1 MSTVVDPRFEADQ
14 HRLAGRHLVTSVTA
28 QDEIVRG
35 HLVHGTPVLP
45 GVFFLDLVL
54 RLLRHAGVDPAV
66 AELRRCLF
74 IAPVVAA
81 GDRDRQ
87 LQIAVDSPS
96 PQGVLPVTVRSR
108 PVSAGV
114 VLDEAW
120 ETNFQAEIRL
130 SAPEPAGHVD
140 TDRLKAAADQI
151 CDADALYAFARQVD
165 IHHRDFMKVDGTVY
179 RGDGYSLGDV
189 RLGPDAQEYLD
200 HFHIHPVTLD
210 FSTLV
215 PFLQFESAQREQA
228 ARPFIPI
235 YIESFRAHAPLGAA
249 AQVYVPRVEQREL
262 DAETVTADLH
272 ICHPDGSVVA
282 RITGFRA
289 KRVRSADLI
298 TRLAEGATTPAQLP
312 PAPRPPKPADP
323 PAAEG
328 QRTLET
334 AISDLVAE
342 ALGSGDAPM
351 DQDRGFYDLG
361 LDSVNLLT
369 IAVSLE
375 KLLDTEL
382 YPTLLFEYPTV
393 NSLAAHL
400 RGQGHTLPGGTP
412 APQESVADQA
422 PAPRAEPQGAPRAE
436 PAPHAH
442 DEPIAVVGLAG
453 RYPGAADIREFWQVL
468 RDGRDCVSE
477 VPPTRWDHT
486 PWFAPGRHISGKTH
500 GKWGGFLDGVEDF
513 DPLFFNISPRQA
525 ELMDP
530 HERLF
535 LETAWQTVE
544 DAGYTPEQLVGQTG
558 GAVGVFAGVM
568 WNDYQLHAL
577 EQLARDNPQI
587 VASTFSLITS
597 RVSYA
602 FDFRGPSVSLDTA
615 CSSSLTTIHLACE
628 AIRRGECRAA
638 LAGGVNLS
646 LHPFKYLR
654 LAENNLL
661 STDGRCRV
669 FGEGADGYVP
679 GEGVGAV
686 LLRPLSE
693 AEAAGDHIYGV
704 IRGSAVQHSGR
715 TSGFAVP
722 SPDAQGRVV
731 LEALRR
737 ADVDVET
744 ITSIEAHGAGTTL
757 GDQIEIASL
766 TKAYRR
772 STDRRGFCAVGSLKS
787 NVGHLEAAA
796 GIAALTKVL
805 LSMRHGT
812 IVPTLHTERL
822 NQEIPFDDSP
832 FYVARERSAWPRV
845 VDPRTGQ
852 TAPRRAGI
860 SAFGFG
866 GANVHMVLEEY
877 QPEGAAPSDRPAG
890 AQVVPLSARTPE
902 ALRVQADRLRRFL
915 SEDPDL
921 PFADVAHTLRT
932 GRRALEH
939 RLAVVAHDTAELVEL
954 LTAYGAGQADP
965 ARVFTGRPGRD
976 GGGRADGADPAR
988 TAAAWVRGAETDWAT
1003 RSGRRVPL
1011 PTYPFE
1017 RKRCWIPM
1025 ADPAAPSPAPD
1036 GVRAVTDAPD
1046 PVAVT
1051 SGPSANGDGP
1061 AVGGEPTAFPAAPA
1075 AHAPAPAPT
1084 AVPDGLLVYEPVWA
1098 RRDPEGGTLP
1108 DGVLLVLDDDSARVA
1123 ELRRRVAARVVA
1135 VRAGTGFARTGADE
1149 FTVDPT
1155 AEQDHRAVAQAL
1167 RAEGADPAAVL
1178 DLWPLSGALGPS
1190 AARDSAFALAR
1201 AWLTSC
1207 TATVPVVYAYAS
1219 DAEDPEHAAVGGL
1232 ARGVRREQPKL
1243 ALKTVCLDPAFGVE
1257 EQCRAVLAE
1266 AVAWQDIE
1274 VRVRRAGREVLGFRR
1289 VTTPAASDVPLARD
1303 GGTYLI
1309 TGGAGG
1315 LGRLVARRLAE
1326 RARVRIALVGRSVPG
1341 AEQSAAVAEL
1351 TALGAQARYY
1361 PCDVTDRAAVADTV
1375 AAVVADLGPLTGVLH
1390 AAGVV
1395 EDGLLLHKDSTGIQ
1409 RVTAP
1414 KILGT
1419 RLLDEA
1425 TRDACLDY
1433 FLLFS
1438 STTSVLGTIGTTDYT
1453 TGNRYL
1459 DSFAHL
1465 RQDLRAR
1472 GERHG
1477 RTLSVNWPLWA
1488 DGGMRINPAVEQ
1500 PVLEVNGLEPLS
1512 TSDGLAALEF
1522 ALGHPAAQLAV
1533 FRGDVRRLEQRLTL
1547 HPDAPPAA
1555 RPGVDADALCQEL
1568 AGIFADVLKV
1578 PVADLDPEEDL
1589 SDYGVDSIA
1598 AMRVLDVVEQR
1609 YGTAIVPSVVARRR
1623 TLRALA
1629 DHLAGELPAAVSDTV
1644 SSAVPQPDA
1653 RDRVPRTAPTPSV
1666 ALTPSVAPPSSLAP
1680 ATVRPD
1686 AVRERPSASG
1696 RIAVVAAAVRVPGA
1710 ASVEEFWQNLVRGI
1724 HSVSRTPADRWSP
1737 DWFNRADPDV
1747 VEAARWGG
1755 FIEGIDRFD
1764 AEFFGISEQDAAWM
1778 DPQQRLSL
1786 ELAQELLDRAGYAR
1800 KELAGER
1807 VGVFLGVGAND
1818 YVRRNCIGG
1827 PPTTPQLLVS
1837 ALPNMVATQISHV
1850 FDFRGP
1856 SLAVDTACSSSLVAV
1871 HQAVQSL
1878 LAGECDH
1885 AVAGGCELLLD
1896 PFVYLGLGRAGVL
1909 SRDGHS
1915 RVFDR
1920 EATGTVPG
1928 EGLGMVLLK
1937 TEEQAL
1943 RDGDQVLAT
1952 LLASAVNN
1960 DGRTLGLTAPSH
1972 EAQTELLR
1980 TALRAARVDSPSI
1993 GYLEVN
1999 GSASRFGDPIEIHA
2013 AAEVYRGLGSDS
2025 QHCAVGSV
2033 KSNVGALLHAGGI
2046 ASLIKTVLA
2055 VQHGY
2060 LPATLHCDDPHPR
2073 LGFERTPFYP
2083 VTSGRPWPETT
2094 GSPRRAAVSS
2104 FGFGGTNCH
2113 VVLEQAPE
2121 GHTPRRT
2128 PLALTRFDRRRRWIT
2143 AGAGSP
2149 GSDLPPASTPR
2160 TYGEPPAARTGPD
2173 TATAAEATPMTS
2185 GDPVLDAVTDHLDE
2199 LVRERLGTPVPP
2211 DRAGFLD
2218 LGLTSADL
2226 MALNDRIES
2235 DLGCALVPTVFFR
2248 HPDVPQLAAHLRA
2261 EFPEQTARLAQAA
2274 QTRQAP
2280 EPVLARTAEPVTS
2293 GQAAPARPADRPS
2306 DGAIAVIGMAGRFPG
2321 AHDTATLWQRLL
2333 NGDDLVT
2340 DVPAERWDHRAVYD
2354 PQGGDGRTDC
2364 PRGGFVADADSFD
2377 AGLFGMSRDEA
2388 QTMDPQ
2394 TRLLLEVL
2402 WETAEDA
2409 AVAGRLRGSDTGV
2422 FVGRSFRDY
2431 EEEMIRAGHAEGPYA
2446 PIGTAVSMSANRPSH
2461 FFDLTGPSLTVDT
2474 ACSGSL
2480 YAVHLAVNAL
2490 RRGECRMALAAGT
2503 NLILTPRHYTQLSAI
2518 GALSPSGACHAFDDR
2533 ADGYAPAEAVAAVLL
2548 KPLADALRDG
2558 DPVHAV
2564 IKGSAV
2570 NHGGRAGSVTAP
2582 NPARQTDLLRA
2593 AWADAGISPDTLG
2606 YLEAHGTGTR
2616 LGDPVEVDG
2625 LTAAF
2630 AEHTSRSG
2638 FCVLGTA
2645 KAHLGHT
2652 EAAAGLTGLIK
2663 AVLTVRHGVLP
2674 AMPGYAHPN
2683 PYCTLDDGPLRVN
2696 RSTERWE
2703 TAAGTPRRAGV
2714 SSFGFGGA
2722 YAHVVLEQ
2730 APQAQEF
2737 RAPTD
2742 GVMVFPYSAADDA
2755 RLREVIARQRSFVAD
2770 SDVPL
2775 ASIAATLQHGRFPL
2789 PARAVVVAADR
2800 RSLLRGLDELLATG
2814 LTGDRVRVIG
2824 GNPEDAPARAAR
2836 LWTDGTT
2843 DTWPALPEATA
2854 PRVSLPTYPFAR
2866 ERHGLTRP
2874 PATLDRTPAPA
2885 SGPAPTT
2892 PPTGPTRPDTVPHP
2906 VPGTAPGTS
2915 LGSASAAA
2923 AERAA
2928 DAYLRDAS
2936 YDGRKVAAALRE
2948 LGVTA
2953 GRMLDADLRARL
2965 GRDPLAPGAL
2975 DTLAAD
2981 PSYERLT
2988 RVIEG
2993 VLRRSRAA
3001 DPSPFAAGELK
3012 ALLARHPELSAH
3024 VRLVAECLPALPDVL
3039 AGRVDPLELYFSGE
3053 HPDVLAD
3060 IYRGNAIADHYNE
3073 LVARAVHGFV
3083 SARLAAEPGRPVRI
3097 VEAGAGT
3104 GGTTDRVLQLL
3115 ATLGQDVA
3123 RVGYRYTDVSAS
3135 FFRAA
3140 EREFGGRGVPL
3151 RFDVLDLEADPAEQ
3165 GFAPGCADLVLAAN
3179 VVHATRRVSRSLG
3192 RLRGL
3197 LADGGVLVLNEVT
3210 CNLDY
3215 LALMFGMIPGW
3226 WAFEEPAE
3234 RLPGAPL
3241 LDVPRWRTAL
3251 ATAGFDGVRALG
3263 AAGLP
3268 EDELDQ
3274 SVLLAAASGPV
3285 PTPATGATPAAA
3297 DSSTAAAPVASGA
3310 AAGDGVLHHLASVFA
3325 EFLRVPLAD
3334 MDPTATFDRYG
3345 LDSLGAIQLVRRLEQ
3360 DFGPL
3365 PKVLLYECTTLDA
3378 VARHLREHA
3387 PDACAHFT
3395 VRAADAPS
3403 ADSPT
3408 AHTPAPQLRQ
3418 PDEEPTHTDDPAAT
3432 IDPPVTDDPVV
3443 IVGLSARFPGSPD
3456 LDTLWRNLHDGADLV
3471 TEIPAERFDWRRIYG
3486 DPVRTPGRTNS
3497 KWGAFID
3504 GVAEFDAGFFGIS
3517 PLEADLMD
3525 PQQRLFLQA
3534 AWAAVED
3541 AGHSPSSLR
3550 GTRTGVFVG
3559 ATSHDYDGHLTALGR
3574 DREAHSSSGLAHC
3587 IIANRVSYLMDLHG
3601 PSQSVDTACSSSLF
3615 AFHAAVQAIRSGDC
3629 DQAIAGGVHLLLT
3642 EPLYVALGQTGMLSP
3657 TGRCRT
3663 FDESADGF
3671 VRGEGVAAV
3680 LLKPLSR
3687 ALADGDTVH
3696 AVVRGSGTGHG
3707 GHVQSLTVPNPA
3719 AQAGLVSSVL
3729 RGAGVDPRTVS
3740 YVEAH
3745 GTGTVVGDPIEVRGL
3760 RLAFAELTG
3769 EREVREPWCGLGTIK
3784 SNMGHLEAA
3793 AGIAGLVKVVLA
3805 MRHGILP
3812 ASIHYQRPNP
3822 LLELEGS
3829 PFHIVGA
3836 TRPWHRL
3843 KDASGQEIPRRAGIS
3858 SMGFGGGNAHVLL
3871 EEPPPREPATSA
3883 PYGPRLF
3890 VLSARD
3896 EDRLRAAARRL
3907 DEHLGRH
3914 QVPLDDLAFTLQ
3926 EGRDAMTVRLALVA
3940 ADQDGLREQLDAYLE
3955 GRPGR
3960 YVTGTASPGVTLPTG
3975 PVPADPLDWGRAWTA
3990 GADIAWSAL
3999 RAPGLSPRR
4008 VSLPGYPFA
4017 PERHWA
4023 DPVPGGSPGAAGAA
4037 EQVSAVP
4044 DTRLQDVL
4052 EALQRGELTVDEVDR
4067 LMATSENGSHA

>member
-54 RLLRHAGVDPAV
+54 RLLRHAGVDPAA

-108 PVSAGV
+108 PVCAGV

-140 TDRLKAAADQI
+140 TDRLKAAADQTY
-151 CDADALYAFARQVD
+151 DADALYAFARQVD

-215 PFLQFESAQREQA
+215 PFLQFEPTQREQA

-235 YIESFRAHAPLGAA
+235 YIESFRAYAPLGAA

-282 RITGFRA
+282 RIAGFRA

-298 TRLAEGATTPAQLP
+298 TRLAEGAAAPVQIP
-312 PAPRPPKPADP
+312 PAPRPPRPAEP
-323 PAAEG
+323 PVAEG

-375 KLLDTEL
+375 KLLGTEL

-412 APQESVADQA
+412 APQEPVAAQST
-422 PAPRAEPQGAPRAE
+422 APRAEAQGAHRPE

-468 RDGRDCVSE
+468 QDGRDCVTE
-477 VPPTRWDHT
+477 VPPARWDHT

-628 AIRRGECRAA
+628 AIRRGECQAA

-693 AEAAGDHIYGV
+693 AQAAGDHIYGV

-832 FYVARERSAWPRV
+832 FYVARERRDWPRV

-877 QPEGAAPSDRPAG
+877 QDGGGVRSDSTAG
-890 AQVVPLSARTPE
+890 PQVVPLSARTPD

-915 SEDPDL
+915 TEDPDL

-939 RLAVVAHDTAELVEL
+939 RLAVVAHDSAELVDL
-954 LTAYGAGQADP
+954 LTAYGAGQGDP
-965 ARVFTGRPGRD
+965 ARVFTGRAGRD
-976 GGGRADGADPAR
+976 GGGRTDGTDPAR

-1025 ADPAAPSPAPD
+1025 TDGAASGPASGGDMAVADVPGPMAISSDPAADSD
-1036 GVRAVTDAPD
+1036 GGV
-1046 PVAVT
+1046 
-1051 SGPSANGDGP
+1051 
-1061 AVGGEPTAFPAAPA
+1061 VGGEPNVRTEVPATAVMAAAPA
-1075 AHAPAPAPT
+1075 APRPAPT

-1098 RRDPEGGTLP
+1098 PRDPEGGTLP
-1108 DGVLLVLDDDSARVA
+1108 DGVLLVLDDDARRVA
-1123 ELRRRVAARVVA
+1123 ELRRRVAGRVVA
-1135 VRAGTGFARTGADE
+1135 VRSGTAFTRTGGDE

-1155 AEQDHRAVAQAL
+1155 AEQDHRAVAHAL
-1167 RAEGADPAAVL
+1167 RAEGVDPAAVL
-1178 DLWPLSGALGPS
+1178 NLWPLAAALGPA

-1219 DAEDPEHAAVGGL
+1219 DGEDPDHAAVGGL

-1243 ALKTVCLDPAFGVE
+1243 ALKTVRLETALDVE

-1274 VRVRRAGREVLGFRR
+1274 VRVRRTGREVLGFRR
-1289 VTTPAASDVPLARD
+1289 VTATASADVPLARD

-1326 RARVRIALVGRSVPG
+1326 RARVRIALVGRSGHG

-1351 TALGAQARYY
+1351 SALGAQARYY

-1375 AAVVADLGPLTGVLH
+1375 SAVVADLGPLTGVLH

-1395 EDGLLLHKDSTGIQ
+1395 EDGLLLRKDITGIR

-1425 TRDACLDY
+1425 TREARLDY

-1459 DSFAHL
+1459 DAFAHH
-1465 RQDLRAR
+1465 RQDLRGR
-1472 GERHG
+1472 GERYG

-1512 TSDGLAALEF
+1512 TTDGLAALEF

-1533 FRGDVRRLEQRLTL
+1533 FRGDVRRLEHRLTL
-1547 HPDAPPAA
+1547 HPEAPPAA
-1555 RPGVDADALCQEL
+1555 RPAVDADALCREL
-1568 AGIFADVLKV
+1568 ADIFAEVLKV
-1578 PVADLDPEEDL
+1578 PVEDLDPEEDL

-1609 YGTAIVPSVVARRR
+1609 YGTAVVPSVVARRR

-1629 DHLAGELPAAVSDTV
+1629 DHLAGELPATAGDPATE
-1644 SSAVPQPDA
+1644 PD
-1653 RDRVPRTAPTPSV
+1653 TPSP
-1666 ALTPSVAPPSSLAP
+1666 APEPAAAPSPVPAP
-1680 ATVRPD
+1680 VRSGD
-1686 AVRERPSASG
+1686 VGGRRAASG

-1737 DWFNRADPDV
+1737 DWFDRADPDV

-1952 LLASAVNN
+1952 LVASAANN

-1980 TALRAARVDSPSI
+1980 TALRAARIDAPAI

-2013 AAEVYRGLGSDS
+2013 AAEVYRALGSDS

-2033 KSNVGALLHAGGI
+2033 KSNLGALLHAGGI
-2046 ASLIKTVLA
+2046 ASLVKTVLA

-2060 LPATLHCDDPHPR
+2060 LPATLHCAEPHPR

-2083 VTSGRPWPETT
+2083 VTSGRPWPEAT

-2121 GHTPRRT
+2121 GHTPRRI

-2149 GSDLPPASTPR
+2149 GSDLPPASGPR
-2160 TYGEPPAARTGPD
+2160 PYGEPPAARTDPD

-2235 DLGCALVPTVFFR
+2235 DLGCSLVPTVFFR

-2274 QTRQAP
+2274 PHRQAP
-2280 EPVLARTAEPVTS
+2280 EPVVAVPAEAVTAA
-2293 GQAAPARPADRPS
+2293 QANPARPVDRPS
-2306 DGAIAVIGMAGRFPG
+2306 EGAIAVIGMAGRFPG
-2321 AHDTATLWQRLL
+2321 ARDTATLWQRLL

-2340 DVPAERWDHRAVYD
+2340 DVPADRWDHRTVYD
-2354 PQGGDGRTDC
+2354 PRGGDGRTDC

-2377 AGLFGMSRDEA
+2377 AALFGMSRDEA

-2518 GALSPSGACHAFDDR
+2518 GALSPSGACHAFDER

-2564 IKGSAV
+2564 IRGSAV

-2606 YLEAHGTGTR
+2606 YLEAHGTGTK

-2630 AEHTSRSG
+2630 AEHTSRTG

-2652 EAAAGLTGLIK
+2652 EAAAGLTGLVK
-2663 AVLTVRHGVLP
+2663 AALTVRHGVLP
-2674 AMPGYAHPN
+2674 AMPDYARPN
-2683 PYCTLDDGPLRVN
+2683 AYCTLDGGPLRVN
-2696 RSTERWE
+2696 RAAEPWE

-2730 APQAQEF
+2730 APQAPEC
-2737 RAPTD
+2737 RPATEGP
-2742 GVMVFPYSAADDA
+2742 MVFPYSAADDA
-2755 RLREVIARQRSFVAD
+2755 RLREVIARQRGFVAD
-2770 SDVPL
+2770 SDAPL
-2775 ASIAATLQHGRFPL
+2775 DSIAATLQHGRFPL
-2789 PARAVVVAADR
+2789 PARAAVVAADR
-2800 RSLLRGLDELLATG
+2800 RSLLRGLDELLAAA
-2814 LTGDRVRVIG
+2814 LTGDRVRLVG
-2824 GNPEDAPARAAR
+2824 ADAADAAAGAAR
-2836 LWTDGTT
+2836 RWTDGTT
-2843 DTWPALPEATA
+2843 DAWPELPEAA
-2854 PRVSLPTYPFAR
+2854 ARRVSLPTYPFTR
-2866 ERHGLTRP
+2866 ERHGLPAP
-2874 PATLDRTPAPA
+2874 PATPERTPAPGA
-2885 SGPAPTT
+2885 GPVTTTAPRSGRAVTTVPAGRST
-2892 PPTGPTRPDTVPHP
+2892 PDTMSEPVPLQTRAAT
-2906 VPGTAPGTS
+2906 PGTA
-2915 LGSASAAA
+2915 LGADSPAAA

-2928 DAYLRDAS
+2928 DTWLRDAA
-2936 YDGRKVAAALRE
+2936 YDGRQIAAALRG

-2965 GRDPLAPGAL
+2965 GRDPLTPGAL
-2975 DTLAAD
+2975 DSLAAD

-3001 DPSPFAAGELK
+3001 DPSPFVAGELD

-3039 AGRVDPLELYFSGE
+3039 AGRVDPLELYFSGD

-3073 LVARAVHGFV
+3073 LVARAVHGFAA
-3083 SARLAAEPGRPVRI
+3083 ARLAAQPGRPVRI

-3115 ATLGQDVA
+3115 ATLGPDAA
-3123 RVGYRYTDVSAS
+3123 RVDYRYTDISAS

-3151 RFDVLDLEADPAEQ
+3151 RFDVLDLEADPATQ

-3197 LADGGVLVLNEVT
+3197 LADGGALVLNEVT

-3251 ATAGFDGVRALG
+3251 HTAGFAGVRALG

-3274 SVLLAAASGPV
+3274 SVLLAAATGPV
-3285 PTPATGATPAAA
+3285 PTPATEGATAATPTSA
-3297 DSSTAAAPVASGA
+3297 TSASETMTAATVTVSGSAHGA
-3310 AAGDGVLHHLASVFA
+3310 ASSDGLPDHLAGVFA

-3334 MDPTATFDRYG
+3334 MDPAATFDRYG

-3378 VARHLREHA
+3378 VARYLREHA
-3387 PDACAHFT
+3387 PDACARFT
-3395 VRAADAPS
+3395 VALPD
-3403 ADSPT
+3403 
-3408 AHTPAPQLRQ
+3408 TPAPQPHQR
-3418 PDEEPTHTDDPAAT
+3418 DEEAA
-3432 IDPPVTDDPVV
+3432 VTDDPVV

-3497 KWGAFID
+3497 KWGSFID

-3541 AGHSPSSLR
+3541 AGHSPATLR

-3587 IIANRVSYLMDLHG
+3587 IIANRVSYLMDLRG

-3719 AQAGLVSSVL
+3719 AQAGLISSVL

-3769 EREVREPWCGLGTIK
+3769 EHGEVSEPWCALGTIK

-3805 MRHGILP
+3805 MRHGVLP

-3829 PFHIVGA
+3829 PFRIVGA
-3836 TRPWHRL
+3836 TGPWDRL
-3843 KDASGQEIPRRAGIS
+3843 KDASGRDVPRRAGIS

-3871 EEPPPREPATSA
+3871 EEPPPREPDSSTAH
-3883 PYGPRLF
+3883 GPRLI

-3907 DEHLGRH
+3907 FEHLDGH

-3940 ADQDGLREQLDAYLE
+3940 ADQDGLREQLDAYLD

-3960 YVTGTASPGVTLPTG
+3960 YVTGTARAGGAAPAG
-3975 PVPADPLDWGRAWTA
+3975 PVPTDLLEWGRAWTA
-3990 GADIAWSAL
+3990 GADITWSVL
-3999 RAPGLSPRR
+3999 RAPGITPRR
-4008 VSLPGYPFA
+4008 ISLPAYPFA

-4023 DPVPGGSPGAAGAA
+4023 DPEPGGSPSTGPTVSHEPAAA
-4037 EQVSAVP
+4037 

>member
-54 RLLRHAGVDPAV
+54 RLLRHAGVDPAA

-130 SAPEPAGHVD
+130 SAPEAAGHVD

-151 CDADALYAFARQVD
+151 CDADTLYAFARQVD

-189 RLGPDAQEYLD
+189 QLGPDAQEYLD

-215 PFLQFESAQREQA
+215 PFLQFEPGQREQA

-235 YIESFRAHAPLGAA
+235 YIESFRAYAPLGAA
-249 AQVYVPRVEQREL
+249 AQVFVPRVEQREL

-298 TRLAEGATTPAQLP
+298 TRLAEGAAAPAQVP
-312 PAPRPPKPADP
+312 TAPRPPKPADP

-328 QRTLET
+328 ERTLET

-412 APQESVADQA
+412 APQEPVAEQPA
-422 PAPRAEPQGAPRAE
+422 APRAETRAAHRPE

-477 VPPTRWDHT
+477 VPPARWDHT
-486 PWFAPGRHISGKTH
+486 PWFAPGRHVSGKTH

-832 FYVARERSAWPRV
+832 FYVARERREWPRV
-845 VDPRTGQ
+845 LDPRTGR

-877 QPEGAAPSDRPAG
+877 RPEGGLPSERPAG

-939 RLAVVAHDTAELVEL
+939 RLAVVAHDNAELVDL
-954 LTAYGAGQADP
+954 LTAYAAGHADP

-988 TAAAWVRGAETDWAT
+988 TAAAWVRGADTDWAT
-1003 RSGRRVPL
+1003 HSGRRVPL

-1025 ADPAAPSPAPD
+1025 TGTAAPRPAS
-1036 GVRAVTDAPD
+1036 GEAGRVTDAP
-1046 PVAVT
+1046 
-1051 SGPSANGDGP
+1051 GRSADGDGH
-1061 AVGGEPTAFPAAPA
+1061 AVGTEPTVPAEVSGTEAVSA
-1075 AHAPAPAPT
+1075 AWAAPAPT

-1098 RRDPEGGTLP
+1098 RQDLEGGKLP
-1108 DGVLLVLDDDSARVA
+1108 DGVLLVLDDDAGRVA

-1135 VRAGTGFARTGADE
+1135 VRSGTEFSRKGADE

-1155 AEQDHRAVAQAL
+1155 AEQDHRALAQAL

-1178 DLWPLSGALGPS
+1178 DLWPLTASLGPS
-1190 AARDSAFALAR
+1190 AARESAFALAR

-1207 TATVPVVYAYAS
+1207 TATVPMVYAYAS
-1219 DAEDPEHAAVGGL
+1219 DGEDPEHAAVGGL

-1243 ALKTVCLDPAFGVE
+1243 ALKTVCLDTSFGVV

-1289 VTTPAASDVPLARD
+1289 VTTAAAAEVPLARD

-1326 RARVRIALVGRSVPG
+1326 RARVRIALLGRSGHG
-1341 AEQSAAVAEL
+1341 AQQSAAVAEL
-1351 TALGAQARYY
+1351 VALGAQARYY
-1361 PCDVTDRAAVADTV
+1361 PCDVTDHAAVADTV
-1375 AAVVADLGPLTGVLH
+1375 SAVVADLGPLTGVLH

-1395 EDGLLLHKDSTGIQ
+1395 EDGLLLRKDIAGIR
-1409 RVTAP
+1409 RVIAP
-1414 KILGT
+1414 KIAGT

-1425 TRDACLDY
+1425 TRDARLDY

-1459 DSFAHL
+1459 DAFAHH
-1465 RQDLRAR
+1465 RQDLRGR

-1512 TSDGLAALEF
+1512 TNDGLAALEF

-1533 FRGDVRRLEQRLTL
+1533 FRGDVERLEHRLTL
-1547 HPDAPPAA
+1547 HHDTPAVE

-1578 PVADLDPEEDL
+1578 PVEDLDPEEDL

-1609 YGTAIVPSVVARRR
+1609 YGTAVVPSVVARRR

-1629 DHLAGELPAAVSDTV
+1629 DHLAGELPAVGEPVTLPDT
-1644 SSAVPQPDA
+1644 SGGAPQAAAAPSA
-1653 RDRVPRTAPTPSV
+1653 TAAAGPGPV
-1666 ALTPSVAPPSSLAP
+1666 G
-1680 ATVRPD
+1680 
-1686 AVRERPSASG
+1686 ERPSASG

-1737 DWFNRADPDV
+1737 DWFDRADPDV

-1878 LAGECDH
+1878 LAGECDY

-1952 LLASAVNN
+1952 LLASAANN

-2013 AAEVYRGLGSDS
+2013 AAEVYRGLGSES

-2046 ASLIKTVLA
+2046 ASLVKTVLA

-2060 LPATLHCDDPHPR
+2060 LPATLHCADPHPR

-2083 VTSGRPWPETT
+2083 VTAGRPWPETT

-2149 GSDLPPASTPR
+2149 GSDLPPASGPR
-2160 TYGEPPAARTGPD
+2160 AYGEPPAARTGPD
-2173 TATAAEATPMTS
+2173 TATAAEANSMTS

-2248 HPDVPQLAAHLRA
+2248 HPDVPQLAAHLIA
-2261 EFPEQTARLAQAA
+2261 EFPEQTARLA
-2274 QTRQAP
+2274 
-2280 EPVLARTAEPVTS
+2280 RT
-2293 GQAAPARPADRPS
+2293 APARQTPGPVGVAWAESATAGQTVPARLVDRPA

-2321 AHDTATLWQRLL
+2321 ARDTATLWQRLL

-2340 DVPAERWDHRAVYD
+2340 DVPADRWDHRAVYD

-2364 PRGGFVADADSFD
+2364 PRGGFLADADSFD
-2377 AGLFGMSRDEA
+2377 AALFGVSRDEA
-2388 QTMDPQ
+2388 QAMDPQ

-2422 FVGRSFRDY
+2422 FVGRSFRDH
-2431 EEEMIRAGHAEGPYA
+2431 EEELIRAGHAEGPYA

-2461 FFDLTGPSLTVDT
+2461 FFDLSGPSLTVDT

-2518 GALSPSGACHAFDDR
+2518 GALSPSGACHAFDER

-2564 IKGSAV
+2564 IRGSAV

-2593 AWADAGISPDTLG
+2593 AWADAGISPDTIG
-2606 YLEAHGTGTR
+2606 YLEAHGTGTK

-2630 AEHTSRSG
+2630 AEHTSRTG

-2652 EAAAGLTGLIK
+2652 EAAAGLTGLVK

-2674 AMPGYAHPN
+2674 ALPGYAHPN
-2683 PYCTLDDGPLRVN
+2683 PYCTLDGGPLRVN
-2696 RSTERWE
+2696 RATERWE

-2730 APQAQEF
+2730 APH
-2737 RAPTD
+2737 APEVRVPAD
-2742 GVMVFPYSAADDA
+2742 GPMVFPYSAADDD

-2775 ASIAATLQHGRFPL
+2775 ASIAATLQHGRFQL
-2789 PARAVVVAADR
+2789 PARAAVVAADR

-2814 LTGDRVRVIG
+2814 LTGDRVRLVG
-2824 GNPEDAPARAAR
+2824 GDPEDAAAGAAR
-2836 LWTDGTT
+2836 RWTDGTT
-2843 DTWPALPEATA
+2843 DTWPALSEATA
-2854 PRVSLPTYPFAR
+2854 RRVSLPTYPFAR
-2866 ERHGLTRP
+2866 ERHARTMQPDSGRAPTSL
-2874 PATLDRTPAPA
+2874 PAASSTPDAA
-2885 SGPAPTT
+2885 SGSVPQRTQGTT
-2892 PPTGPTRPDTVPHP
+2892 
-2906 VPGTAPGTS
+2906 PGTS
-2915 LGSASAAA
+2915 RGAVSAAA
-2923 AERAA
+2923 AAEQAA
-2928 DAYLRDAS
+2928 DAWLRDAS
-2936 YDGRKVAAALRE
+2936 YDGRKVAEALRG

-2975 DTLAAD
+2975 ETLAAD

-3001 DPSPFAAGELK
+3001 DPSPFAAGELG

-3039 AGRVDPLELYFSGE
+3039 ADRVDPLELYFSGD

-3083 SARLAAEPGRPVRI
+3083 AARLAAEPGRPVRI

-3123 RVGYRYTDVSAS
+3123 RVDYRYTDVSAS

-3140 EREFGGRGVPL
+3140 EQEFGGRGVPL
-3151 RFDVLDLEADPAEQ
+3151 RFDVLDLESDPAAQ
-3165 GFAPGCADLVLAAN
+3165 GFAPGCVDLVLAAN

-3241 LDVPRWRTAL
+3241 LDVPRWRAAL
-3251 ATAGFDGVRALG
+3251 RTAGFEGVRALG

-3274 SVLLAAASGPV
+3274 SVLLAAATGPV
-3285 PTPATGATPAAA
+3285 PAQAAA
-3297 DSSTAAAPVASGA
+3297 SGTTTAAEAAVSGPARGAGVA
-3310 AAGDGVLHHLASVFA
+3310 DGLADHLAGVFA

-3334 MDPTATFDRYG
+3334 MDPAATFDRYG

-3378 VARHLREHA
+3378 VARYLREHA
-3387 PDACAHFT
+3387 PDACARFT
-3395 VRAADAPS
+3395 VIAS
-3403 ADSPT
+3403 ES
-3408 AHTPAPQLRQ
+3408 PAPPQRDHEPAITHNSAVTDE
-3418 PDEEPTHTDDPAAT
+3418 PD
-3432 IDPPVTDDPVV
+3432 VTDDPVV

-3456 LDTLWRNLHDGADLV
+3456 LDTLWRNLRDGADLV

-3504 GVAEFDAGFFGIS
+3504 GVAEFDAAFFGIS

-3615 AFHAAVQAIRSGDC
+3615 AFHAAVQAIRGGDC

-3687 ALADGDTVH
+3687 ALADGDTIH

-3769 EREVREPWCGLGTIK
+3769 EHGEVSEPWCGLGTIK

-3805 MRHGILP
+3805 MRHGTLP
-3812 ASIHYQRPNP
+3812 ASIHYRRPNP

-3836 TRPWHRL
+3836 TRPWDRL
-3843 KDASGQEIPRRAGIS
+3843 KDASGRDVPRRAGIS

-3871 EEPPPREPATSA
+3871 EEPPPREPAASA

-3896 EDRLRAAARRL
+3896 EDRLRAAAGRL
-3907 DEHLGRH
+3907 SEYLAGH

-3926 EGRDAMTVRLALVA
+3926 EGRDAMTARLALVA
-3940 ADQDGLREQLDAYLE
+3940 ADQDGLREQLDAYVG
-3955 GRPGR
+3955 GRSGR
-3960 YVTGTASPGVTLPTG
+3960 YVTGTAAPGATPPVG
-3975 PVPADPLDWGRAWTA
+3975 PAPADPLEWGRAWTA
-3990 GADIAWSAL
+3990 GADITWSAL
-3999 RAPGLSPRR
+3999 RAPGTSPRR

-4023 DPVPGGSPGAAGAA
+4023 DPAPGGAV
-4037 EQVSAVP
+4037 EQVPTVP